1 MERTLEREYEIQ
13 SRGCPYCGN
22 DKFDMHFSGYNV
34 TEYKCNNPRCPAY
47 GLMIPLKEADRLCLP
62 KKYADMRK
70 EAFKLSEEIESVKS
84 EIKSTQD
91 EIDYL
96 KRIEC
101 KKRSDNCLICKRRYE
116 EVKNL
121 KLYDKKRNRLYTD
134 RNPYGIED
142 PKTGEIL
149 EIGSINTKRRAK
161 AILSFRWFEARE
173 KLAKSTGKLA
183 DARKELQQYRTN
195 LEQLVSRLNAVESN
209 RGLKK
214 ALTEQ
219 AKKIG
224 GKSSATR
231 P

>member
-1 MERTLEREYEIQ
+1 MERTLEREYEIHN
-13 SRGCPYCGN
+13 RGCPYCGS
-22 DKFDMHFSGYNV
+22 DQFDMHFSGYST
-34 TEYKCNNPRCPAY
+34 TEYKCNNPDCPAY
-47 GLMIPLKEADRLCLP
+47 GRMISLKEADRLCLP

-70 EAFKLSEEIESVKS
+70 EAFNLSEEIKAVKA

-121 KLYDKKRNRLYTD
+121 KLYYRRNRLYTD

-173 KLAKSTGKLA
+173 KLAQSTGQLA

-195 LEQLVSRLNAVESN
+195 LEQLVSRLIAIKNN

-214 ALTEQ
+214 ALAEQ
-219 AKKIG
+219 ANKK
-224 GKSSATR
+224 GKKA
-231 P
+231 

>member
-1 MERTLEREYEIQ
+1 MEITLERKYAIYN
-13 SRGCPYCGN
+13 SGCPYCGS
-22 DKFDMHFSGYNV
+22 DKFDIHFSGCNT
-34 TEYKCNNPRCPAY
+34 TEYKCNNPHCPSY
-47 GLMIPLKEADRLCLP
+47 GRKISLEEADRLCLP
-62 KKYADMRK
+62 KKYAEMRK
-70 EAFKLSEEIESVKS
+70 EAFKLSEEIKDLKA

-101 KKRSDNCLICKRRYE
+101 KKRSDNCLICKRKYE

-149 EIGSINTKRRAK
+149 EIASINTKRRAK

-173 KLAKSTGKLA
+173 KLAKSTGQLA

-195 LEQLVSRLNAVESN
+195 LEQLVSRLIAIENN

-214 ALTEQ
+214 ALAEQ
-219 AKKIG
+219 DKKKG
-224 GKSSATR
+224 GKV
-231 P
+231 

>member
-1 MERTLEREYEIQ
+1 MARNLEREYEIFN
-13 SRGCPYCGN
+13 SGCPYCGS
-22 DKFDMHFSGYNV
+22 DTFDMHFSGYNI
-34 TEYKCNNPRCPAY
+34 TKYECHNPDCPAY
-47 GLMIPLKEADRLCLP
+47 GRMISQVEADRLCLP

-70 EAFKLSEEIESVKS
+70 EAFKLSEEIKAVKA
-84 EIKSTQD
+84 EIKDTQD
-91 EIDYL
+91 EIDHL

-116 EVKNL
+116 AVKRL
-121 KLYDKKRNRLYTD
+121 ELYDKKRNRLYTD
-134 RNPYGIED
+134 INPYIIED

-173 KLAKSTGKLA
+173 KLAKSTGQLA

-195 LEQLVSRLNAVESN
+195 LEQLVSRLIAIEND

-214 ALTEQ
+214 AL
-219 AKKIG
+219 AKRRKDITG
-224 GKSSATR
+224 C
-231 P
+231 

>member
-1 MERTLEREYEIQ
+1 
-13 SRGCPYCGN
+13 
-22 DKFDMHFSGYNV
+22 MHFSGYSK
-34 TEYKCNNPRCPAY
+34 TEYKCNNPDCPAY
-47 GLMIPLKEADRLCLP
+47 GRMISLKEADRLCLP

-70 EAFKLSEEIESVKS
+70 EAFKLSEEIKAVKA

-121 KLYDKKRNRLYTD
+121 KLYYRRNRLYTD

-173 KLAKSTGKLA
+173 KLAQSTGQLA

-195 LEQLVSRLNAVESN
+195 LEQLVSRLIAIENN

-214 ALTEQ
+214 ALAEQ
-219 AKKIG
+219 ANKKG
-224 GKSSATR
+224 GKA
-231 P
+231 